1 MAAEESAESLV
12 GAGKS
17 QRLAMLEKYIKARLS
32 APLAL
37 AGLAHAAGV
46 SVRPLNA
53 LCHQVH
59 GFAPMDLLR
68 NMRLDAAR
76 ERLIVKPDANIT
88 DAAFEFGFGNQGRFS
103 AHYRERFSELPKHT
117 RRCAR

>member
-76 ERLIVKPDANIT
+76 ERLIVQPDANIT
-88 DAAFEFGFGNQGRFS
+88 DTAFEFGFGHQGRFS
-103 AHYRERFSELPKHT
+103 AYYRERFSELPKHT